1 MLSYRRELDGLRA
14 LAVIAVIIYHANL
27 EVFGIQIFQGGFFG
41 VDVFFVL
48 SGYLITSIIRNDMAE
63 GTFSFLNFY
72 WRRAKRIVPALV
84 AMLVVT
90 TLIAYLV
97 LLPSDLVTYVNSLKS
112 ALYFGSNY
120 FFYSEDSYVAD
131 ASIYKPLLHTW
142 SLAVE
147 WQFYIVYPV
156 IVWFVNRFFKQYMF
170 EVLLGL
176 ALLSLQLSSFIVGNY
191 PDMAFY
197 LLPSRAWELILGG
210 LTTFYN
216 RNRLPMATEGSLEKV
231 CYKGLPLFGL
241 FLIVHS
247 MLFVGHEVQ
256 HPSFLTLFPVLGTC
270 LFLMFSHKGEASSDL
285 LSIKPIV
292 YIGLVS
298 YSLYLWHQPVFVFFR
313 LIKHDYFR
321 YEQFALLMVISLL
334 LATLTY
340 RFIESVYRKKGLNR
354 YALSLPLVSVLLLGL
369 FVHQTVQREGF
380 PEHLRGV
387 VREAYDMYKHIEFRR
402 LEQPDNLGDSYRGE
416 FKSRSQCNFRTVE
429 TACRFGDESWVTLG
443 DSFVGQYDYALHE
456 IVQERGEGMISLS
469 YEQCPFVSPSIW
481 FGNVAECSVVN
492 KDRLALIS
500 NFNSPKKIILGT
512 NYGQF
517 SRPKNRTKN
526 PIEDGKKD
534 LIGGERAKGDIA
546 WKSYSENINKLLSL
560 GHEVYVVYPMPR
572 PETDV
577 KKAVFQQLTTSVSKY
592 EDMWSSSKDTYSSIV
607 SASQTLDE
615 YLPNHPKLHKVM
627 PQEIFCIDGRCK
639 MIDEKYGGIYNGGGH
654 LSYAGAK
661 MILDDIFR
669 NIN

>member
-14 LAVIAVIIYHANL
+14 LAVAAVIVYHANL
-27 EVFGIQIFQGGFFG
+27 EAFGLQIFKGGFFG

-48 SGYLITSIIRNDMAE
+48 SGYLITSIIRNDMDK

-84 AMLVVT
+84 VMLIVT
-90 TLIAYLV
+90 TVVAYLV

-156 IVWFVNRFFKQYMF
+156 IVWFVNRFFKQYIF
-170 EVLLGL
+170 EILLGL

-197 LLPSRAWELILGG
+197 LLPSRAWELIFGG
-210 LTTFYN
+210 LATFYN
-216 RNRLPMATEGSLEKV
+216 RERLSMAIEGSLEKL
-231 CYKGLPLFGL
+231 CYKALPLLGL

-247 MLFVGHEVQ
+247 MLFLGHEVQ
-256 HPSFLTLFPVLGTC
+256 HPSFLTLIPVLGTC
-270 LFLMFSHKGEASSDL
+270 LFLMFSHKGEASNDL
-285 LSIKPIV
+285 LSIKPVV

-313 LIKHDYFR
+313 FVKHDYFR
-321 YEQFALLMVISLL
+321 YEHFALLVVISLL
-334 LATLTY
+334 LAALTY
-340 RFIESVYRKKGLNR
+340 NFIESVYRKRGLNR
-354 YALSLPLVSVLLLGL
+354 YVLSLPLVSVLSLGL
-369 FVHQTVQREGF
+369 FVHQAVQYEGF
-380 PEHLRGV
+380 PERLKGV
-387 VREAYDMYKHIEFRR
+387 VREAYDMYKHVEYRR
-402 LEQPDNLGDSYRGE
+402 LQQPDNLGDSYRGQV
-416 FKSRSQCNFRTVE
+416 KSRSECNFRTVE
-429 TACRFGDESWVTLG
+429 TACRFGDESWVTVG

-456 IVQERGEGMISLS
+456 IVQEKDEGMISLS

-481 FGNVAECSVVN
+481 FGNVPECSVVN
-492 KDRLALIS
+492 EDRLALIS
-500 NFNSPKKIILGT
+500 NFKSSKKIILGT
-512 NYGQF
+512 NYAQF
-517 SRPKNRTKN
+517 GSPKNRTKN
-526 PIEDGKKD
+526 PIEDGKKNFQ
-534 LIGGERAKGDIA
+534 GGEKAEGDIA
-546 WKSYSENINKLLSL
+546 WESYSENINKLLSL

-572 PETDV
+572 PGTDV
-577 KKAVFQQLTTSVSKY
+577 KKAVFQQLTTAVSNYKN
-592 EDMWSSSKDTYSSIV
+592 MWSLSKGTYGSTVEI
-607 SASQTLDE
+607 SQKLDA
-615 YLPNHPKLHKVM
+615 YLPNHPKLHRVL
-627 PQEIFCIDGRCK
+627 PQDLFCIDGRCK
-639 MIDEKYGGIYNGGGH
+639 IIDEKYGGLYNGGAH

-661 MILDDIFR
+661 IILDDIFR
-669 NIN
+669 HIN